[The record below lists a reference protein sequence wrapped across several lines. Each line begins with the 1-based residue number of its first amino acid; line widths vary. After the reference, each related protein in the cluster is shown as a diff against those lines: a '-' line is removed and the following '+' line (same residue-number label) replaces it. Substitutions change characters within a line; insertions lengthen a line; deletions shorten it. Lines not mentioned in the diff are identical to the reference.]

1 VLAQVSQA
9 MRRLTQSDDMWLLVV
24 RLEFGVAA
32 ADSKPPD
39 VTYRSHHRQLM
50 AQRLAAIRSDMSV
63 ARSLLTSPSSRV
75 NRVGITLL

>member
-1 VLAQVSQA
+1 
-9 MRRLTQSDDMWLLVV
+9 
-24 RLEFGVAA
+24 
-32 ADSKPPD
+32 
-39 VTYRSHHRQLM
+39 M